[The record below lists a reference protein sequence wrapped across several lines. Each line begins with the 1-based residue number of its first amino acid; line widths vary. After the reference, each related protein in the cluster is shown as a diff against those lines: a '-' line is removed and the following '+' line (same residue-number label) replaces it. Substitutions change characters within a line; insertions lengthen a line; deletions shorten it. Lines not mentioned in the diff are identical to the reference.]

1 MNNLDLIN
9 SKIIN
14 PEKLQDF
21 INSLKQNKETI
32 VFTNG
37 CFDILHY
44 GHINYLAKAANLGS
58 KLIVG
63 LNSDSSVQRLKG
75 KDRPINKEFERAFV
89 LASLF
94 FIEAIIIFNE
104 DTPEKLIH
112 NIAPDILAKG
122 GDYKV
127 EEIAGSDFVLKNG
140 GKVEIIQFVEG
151 YSSTKIINKVSN
163 I

>member
-75 KDRPINKEFERAFV
+75 KDRPINKELERAFV

-94 FIEAIIIFNE
+94 FIDAIIIFNE

-140 GKVEIIQFVEG
+140 GKVEIIKFVEG

>member
-1 MNNLDLIN
+1 MKNLDLIN

-21 INSLKQNKETI
+21 INSLKLNKETI

-44 GHINYLAKAANLGS
+44 GHINYLSKAADLGT

-75 KDRPINKEFERAFV
+75 KDRPINKELERAFV

-94 FIEAIIIFNE
+94 FIDAIIIFDE

-112 NIAPDILAKG
+112 TIAPDILAKG

-127 EEIAGSDFVLKNG
+127 EEIAGSDFVLKNE
-140 GKVEIIQFVEG
+140 GKVEIIKFVEG

>member
-75 KDRPINKEFERAFV
+75 KDRPINKELERAFV

-94 FIEAIIIFNE
+94 F
-104 DTPEKLIH
+104 
-112 NIAPDILAKG
+112 
-122 GDYKV
+122 Y
-127 EEIAGSDFVLKNG
+127 
-140 GKVEIIQFVEG
+140 
-151 YSSTKIINKVSN
+151 
-163 I
+163 

>member
-75 KDRPINKEFERAFV
+75 KDRPINKELERAFV

>member
-94 FIEAIIIFNE
+94 FIDAIIIFNE

>member
-75 KDRPINKEFERAFV
+75 KDRPINKELERAFV

-94 FIEAIIIFNE
+94 FIDAIIIFNE

>member
-94 FIEAIIIFNE
+94 FIDAIIIFNE

-140 GKVEIIQFVEG
+140 GKVEIIQFVEE

>member
-21 INSLKQNKETI
+21 INSLKQNKQTI

-75 KDRPINKEFERAFV
+75 KDRPINKELERAFV